1 MEAGNSIEEGNLAG
15 LENSLQLGQIKASK
29 GPLNA
34 DKGQILLFHQGLH
47 AVIGRTFQQNLF
59 PLAAKIHLREDIEGL
74 LGTCCDDQ
82 LVPAAIDIVVHEQLM
97 AGGNQVLQTLLLVVV
112 VEEVIFTANQAL
124 IEANPKIFVGE
135 LLEISR
141 VEVKHLLLKIL
152 VLQDIVATFF
162 HGIDGILVLE
172 LQHGL
177 LDRILA
183 ALVFL
188 AEFADGGQLL
198 TSLKV
203 PLLDTRQDI
212 LDDGFVLIHLFFFQH
227 KAHPD
232 AVHGPE

>member
-1 MEAGNSIEEGNLAG
+1 
-15 LENSLQLGQIKASK
+15 
-29 GPLNA
+29 
-34 DKGQILLFHQGLH
+34 
-47 AVIGRTFQQNLF
+47 
-59 PLAAKIHLREDIEGL
+59 
-74 LGTCCDDQ
+74 
-82 LVPAAIDIVVHEQLM
+82 M

-112 VEEVIFTANQAL
+112 VEEVIFTANQAF

-141 VEVKHLLLKIL
+141 VEVKLLLLKIL

-162 HGIDGILVLE
+162 HGIDSILVLE

-188 AEFADGGQLL
+188 AELSDGGQLL

-212 LDDGFVLIHLFFFQH
+212 LDDGFVLIHLFFFQY